1 MAVKN
6 KEFLDALNNTSKL
19 RKADKADRANA
30 LEALLAA
37 DASNQSSFENA
48 MLAHKTFWGTIEG
61 SLGGLTTRPKVLAGY
76 DYLEE
81 TDATNT
87 FKSMQQAAAEQR
99 VKFALAGAPQDVL
112 IGLVTTDFNNNGT
125 VLRQYLET
133 KQNSLGLNFSTMRGW
148 DATNDNLLTQTA
160 LAKIRTEAA
169 NQLLIQLMAVDKPA
183 LKNPKLF
190 DDLVKATNIGEFKTA
205 AKALVN
211 AGGITL
217 PPGKTVD
224 DILDALDFQLKDEV
238 VAEAV
243 KRSEALL
250 DQKAITEF
258 EGQFQKF
265 ISKATGA
272 EVLATK
278 DFLKEADSKDF
289 LDELV
294 DNLEETPQ
302 NAYRDRIKDLE
313 DGKKDELGKVYQQKL
328 SEHYLK
334 AQILSVDVDINDGD
348 LIAALKAANKS
359 TLNNSLDQLVTDAE
373 DKAIT
378 MRALTDDNAT
388 TIKIALTKNIINKL
402 STTSTQLDMEKLH
415 EAAGNLEKFKT
426 LMAGK
431 VGDPNAFDFLKK
443 EDLPEIRKA
452 LREQLE
458 LKARE
463 KREQDFTAA
472 VEKSRLGAAA
482 HQELIEVFKE
492 LPNAKQEEL
501 LKDNKHEILI
511 SAKTVEE
518 LKFHLGGQDA
528 QGRSLVLTDLANEN
542 QKAALFKKIHNP
554 EIAKVLAGFS
564 NPRIVP
570 DEGMI
575 NQINA
580 KLLTHKD
587 LDLALVNNLK
597 TVVDDISTV
606 CIGAAN
612 TNADFY
618 KAFGFTNE
626 HATAFDAAPAKAK
639 IKDNIKDAHNKNR
652 DLFTV
657 LAAGGLSATQER
669 FVQILLR
676 VAGKTAVSI
685 NNASVDMNSKDN
697 VQKIYE
703 HTFAKS
709 ATAHAFLDK
718 LIPEADANNDTE
730 KRNLK
735 NALSREFTPE
745 VFSEL
750 KGKRIET
757 MLSGSDTQK
766 QRVIKDIN
774 EDVAR
779 IEKARPSIE
788 KHKGHL
794 KNLATDLASLPG
806 LFSGANEVKAKNKA
820 TEIKQNYQELSKQC
834 DTILEH
840 LAAAQRELKVY
851 RDKVPKTTQGLSDE
865 VAKEV
870 KKLSDKLDEEIKQIE
885 TQLAFY
891 EEVQKQINGK
901 DGTIA
906 QIDKIVSRQA
916 TVIAESKDNTTNSY
930 SVIDKTELKTATHQ
944 KRQRVPDD
952 NMTGISTN
960 IDENSINFKVQDIP
974 QKGQVLCVDTTHT
987 KDIPGR
993 GPKEFTGR
1001 FIVDY
1006 HPEGEPRSVLSGKE
1020 TPSRPVKVSIVKG
1033 FDESS
1038 ELAGQMMD
1046 AAKALLK
1053 DWDGKSPIRLK
1064 GVNGGPQKDKELR
1077 YLWTAVCVLG
1087 EHHPKFSRDKIE
1099 IRGNSPWRP
1108 DAERNWKGYTSNSAY
1123 TTVFKGSAKGIVDE
1137 KVEEFKALVDPKKR
1151 NEADKSVKAAT
1162 TLFRDKLSEGRS
1174 HDIATKVEQDVKVQG
1189 PRVVLGG
1196 SGGND

>member
-1 MAVKN
+1 MPKN
-6 KEFLDALNNTSKL
+6 KEFLSALQDTTKL
-19 RKADKADRANA
+19 RAAAANERDPA
-30 LEALLAA
+30 LDAILSA
-37 DASNQSSFENA
+37 DASLQTFEDAVVPQNV
-48 MLAHKTFWGTIEG
+48 FWAKINN
-61 SLGGLTTRPKVLAGY
+61 SLAGLY
-76 DYLEE
+76 KRGNLYGQNYIEL
-81 TDATNT
+81 TDPTHT

-99 VKFALAGAPQDVL
+99 VKFALAGAPQDIL

-190 DDLVKATNIGEFKTA
+190 DDLIKATNIGEFKTA

-334 AQILSVDVDINDGD
+334 AQILSVDVDIDDGD

-378 MRALTDDNAT
+378 KRALTDDNAT

-415 EAAGNLEKFKT
+415 EAASDLEKFKT
-426 LMAGK
+426 LMAAK
-431 VGDPNAFDFLKK
+431 VGDNQAFDFLKK
-443 EDLPEIRKA
+443 EDLPEIRKT

-458 LKARE
+458 LKVRA
-463 KREQDFTAA
+463 KREQDFALA
-472 VEKSRLGAAA
+472 VANSSLGAGA
-482 HQELIEVFKE
+482 HQRLITVFKD
-492 LPNAKQEEL
+492 LPNKKQEEL
-501 LKDNKHEILI
+501 FKPDKTVNTDKLEVLI
-511 SAKTVEE
+511 KAKTKED
-518 LKFHLGGQDA
+518 LQFHLGSKNAKG
-528 QGRSLVLTDLANEN
+528 GELTGLVELVAENER
-542 QKAALFKKIHNP
+542 AALFKEIHNP
-554 EIAKVLAGFS
+554 VIAKVLAGLA
-564 NPRIVP
+564 NPRITP
-570 DEGMI
+570 DRTMI
-575 NQINA
+575 NRINNA
-580 KLLTHKD
+580 I
-587 LDLALVNNLK
+587 LVNKDN
-597 TVVDDISTV
+597 DISTQ
-606 CIGAAN
+606 AN
-612 TNADFY
+612 FKTVIDAVSNACFSRAGDLRDAPFY
-618 KAFGFTNE
+618 QAFGFADQTAVALTNNAI
-626 HATAFDAAPAKAK
+626 ATSAQAS
-639 IKDNIKDAHNKNR
+639 H
-652 DLFTV
+652 
-657 LAAGGLSATQER
+657 LANQPLLTALAGGTLNSAEKD
-669 FVQILLR
+669 FVRVLLR
-676 VAGKTAVSI
+676 VGEVIPNVTMTNDAEIQTVFKDKFIASTSTHEFVNKLMPDPQSQQDKDLKVKLSRIFTPAVFRELRSAAI
-685 NNASVDMNSKDN
+685 AQKFSGDDN
-697 VQKIYE
+697 TKLILIDELDNYVSGLQKI
-703 HTFAKS
+703 
-709 ATAHAFLDK
+709 
-718 LIPEADANNDTE
+718 
-730 KRNLK
+730 
-735 NALSREFTPE
+735 TP
-745 VFSEL
+745 
-750 KGKRIET
+750 
-757 MLSGSDTQK
+757 
-766 QRVIKDIN
+766 N
-774 EDVAR
+774 
-779 IEKARPSIE
+779 IEKY
-788 KHKGHL
+788 KGHL
-794 KNLATDLASLPG
+794 GNLAKDVQALPS

-820 TEIKQNYQELSKQC
+820 GEIKKEYQELGKQT
-834 DTILEH
+834 DIIIEH
-840 LAAAQRELKVY
+840 LEGTKRELEIRRASTPLSGAGGNQEVIKNLGKLHEKINKEIELI
-851 RDKVPKTTQGLSDE
+851 DK
-865 VAKEV
+865 
-870 KKLSDKLDEEIKQIE
+870 
-885 TQLAFY
+885 QLEFY
-891 EEVQKQINGK
+891 KGVHEKIAGK
-901 DGTIA
+901 DGAIA

-952 NMTGISTN
+952 NMTGVSTN

-987 KDIPGR
+987 KDVPGR
-993 GPKEFTGR
+993 GPKEYTGR

-1046 AAKALLK
+1046 AAKELLK

-1077 YLWTAVCVLG
+1077 YLWTAVCLLG

-1151 NEADKSVKAAT
+1151 NEADKGVKAAT